1 MAQGKRLAAPAPRW
15 SGDPGEEGLSRL
27 WTERGPSGVL
37 GTGLGVHAEGPHAS
51 YPSKGALLADD
62 RNVQEGAPGTGGRG
76 RGRGVAW
83 QGVWRNRG

>member
-1 MAQGKRLAAPAPRW
+1 MAQGKRLAAPAPTW
-15 SGDPGEEGLSRL
+15 SGDPGEEGLSGL

-51 YPSKGALLADD
+51 HPSEGALLADD